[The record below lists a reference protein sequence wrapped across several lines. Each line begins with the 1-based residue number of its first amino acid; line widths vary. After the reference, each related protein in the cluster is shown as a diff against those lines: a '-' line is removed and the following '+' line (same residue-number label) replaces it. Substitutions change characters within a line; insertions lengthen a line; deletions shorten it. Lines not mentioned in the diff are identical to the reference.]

1 MPILIHSATDARNRF
16 LRSELG
22 RTLGDLRRLTE
33 MIDEVADSR
42 LPAKAEVS
50 HLIRSLNVGIVK
62 LRGQLQWDHPLQRA
76 FRGELAAQ
84 QRTRPER

>member
-1 MPILIHSATDARNRF
+1 MPILIHSATDARNLA

-22 RTLGDLRRLTE
+22 RTLDQLKALAE
-33 MIDEVADSR
+33 MVEEIADPR